1 MMTLKTLL
9 ARLANLLKLDDES
22 FFEAERRR
30 EEKFLAGAADIYEL
44 EARQR
49 AWNQRTRHA
58 FPA

>member
-1 MMTLKTLL
+1 MMTIKTLL

-30 EEKFLAGAADIYEL
+30 EEKFLSGAADIYEL

-49 AWNQRTRHA
+49 AWNRRTQSA